1 MPAAF
6 PDGDLDQVAELGAI
20 DERGVRVWLRDT
32 TAPTVPLRLTVEGH
46 PAIEADVCLS
56 AETDWT
62 GARTLSLPESAPCA
76 PFTLTAGS
84 HQLGGRLAPAPSAH
98 TGLTFG
104 FGSCNRPFLP
114 APGDRIILSPAAGL
128 YRAMATDL
136 QRRQAN
142 FLLLAGDQVYS
153 DELEPVSVRNG
164 LGGDTQHPP
173 PFDDVLA
180 AYRRVSRGFLG
191 ESGFRALRAAFPTY
205 CIWDDHDIFNCW
217 GSRLTKTPLD
227 RRLFE
232 AACRAYG
239 EYQHTRNPDGAI
251 APPPYNYSFRWG
263 DIGFLVLDLRGARD
277 WERGRLLGQEQWQA
291 VRAYLAGEDA
301 RTVHTLFVVASIPV
315 AHVSRWVAKLFDR
328 VPGRNGAA
336 VRDRW
341 CSAQFIA
348 SRDELLDDLF
358 TWQTAR
364 PERQAI
370 VLSGD
375 VHCASAF
382 TIRQRGGRGVIQQFT
397 SSALTTPDP
406 WTARTV
412 NRVAVRLPN
421 LFEPRF
427 AFQRR
432 LLSFLNNFGV
442 VEAVPLE
449 DGGHRVSF
457 TVRAWRP
464 DRHRL
469 VTAGR
474 MVTTPDMH

>member
-1 MPAAF
+1 MPASF

-20 DERGVRVWLRDT
+20 DDRSVRVWLRDT
-32 TAPTVPLRLTVEGH
+32 TAQTVPLRLVVEGH
-46 PAIEADVCLS
+46 AAIEADLRLS

-62 GARTLSLPESAPCA
+62 GAQTLTLPEPAPCA

-84 HQLGGRLAPAPSAH
+84 QQLSGRLAPSPTAH
-98 TGLTFG
+98 TALTFG

-114 APGDRIILSPAAGL
+114 APDERIIISPAAGL
-128 YRAMATDL
+128 YPAMLADL
-136 QRRQAN
+136 QRRNAN

-153 DELEPVSVRNG
+153 DELDPVSVRNG
-164 LGGDTQHPP
+164 LDGDAQHPP
-173 PFDDVLA
+173 PFAEALA

-191 ESGFRALRAAFPTY
+191 EHGFRALRAAFPTY

-217 GSRLTKTPLD
+217 GSRLKKTPLD

-232 AACRAYG
+232 AASRAYG
-239 EYQHTRNPDGAI
+239 EYQHTRNPNSVIG
-251 APPPYNYSFRWG
+251 PPPYNYSFRWG

-277 WERGRLLGQEQWQA
+277 WEHGRLLGQEQWQA
-291 VRAYLAGEDA
+291 VRAYLAGDDA
-301 RTVHTLFVVASIPV
+301 ATVQTLFVVASIPV

-348 SRDELLDDLF
+348 SRDELLGDLF
-358 TWQTAR
+358 AWQTAR

-370 VLSGD
+370 FLSGD

-382 TIRQRGGRGVIQQFT
+382 TIRQRRGRGVIQQFT

-442 VEAVPLE
+442 VEVVPLD

-457 TVRAWRP
+457 TVRAWHP
-464 DRHRL
+464 DKHRL

-474 MVTTPDMH
+474 MVTTPRGR